1 MNGGP
6 TGVYFDRAL
15 WVLCDLRDPTTAEF
29 VRRMRAA
36 FGHRA
41 VAVDF
46 GAHHVMLALCP
57 GAASGLAA

>member
-1 MNGGP
+1 M
-6 TGVYFDRAL
+6 
-15 WVLCDLRDPTTAEF
+15 CDLRDPTTAEF